1 VGSAGALWLAA
12 DFGWHYAYSAMAVL
26 MAAGIVTTLLVR
38 EPAPQSRTRA
48 AVEGRTGENV
58 SNVEPRVVDWLRR
71 HAHWPRWLRS
81 SGAWILGA
89 VICPVLDFFTRFGWR
104 LGLLIFA
111 FIGSY
116 RLTDYAMGVMT
127 NPFYLDHGYTL
138 KEVAAVVKGF
148 GLVASIV
155 GVLAGGTVVAR
166 LGMTRALIL
175 GSVMVMLSNLGFAV
189 LASTPTATLTGLAL
203 VNSFDNL
210 ALGIHGTA
218 LVAFLSSLTSAN
230 YTATQYAVLSSLYA
244 MPGKLLMGTS
254 GFVVDAVGY
263 PTFFV
268 YTAAL
273 SLPGLL
279 LLYWLVRKPPTQSKR
294 SSEGVGH
301 SENPLAS
308 ARSR

>member
-1 VGSAGALWLAA
+1 
-12 DFGWHYAYSAMAVL
+12 M
-26 MAAGIVTTLLVR
+26 
-38 EPAPQSRTRA
+38 
-48 AVEGRTGENV
+48 
-58 SNVEPRVVDWLRR
+58 
-71 HAHWPRWLRS
+71 
-81 SGAWILGA
+81 
-89 VICPVLDFFTRFGWR
+89 
-104 LGLLIFA
+104 GLLIFA

-155 GVLAGGTVVAR
+155 GVVVGGTVVAR
-166 LGMTRALIL
+166 LGMTRALVL
-175 GSVMVMLSNLGFAV
+175 GSVMVILSNLGFAV
-189 LASTPTATLTGLAL
+189 LASTSTATITGLAL

-279 LLYWLVRKPPTQSKR
+279 LLYWLVRKLPAQSKR